1 MKKKKFREKMAAMP
15 KISIKNVWDEHRMSL
30 RKHAK
35 NEPVKR
41 FTHWSTVRATMF
53 IGNAPYIDDEYE
65 ELHADKNWKSE
76 WRDTIVD
83 PGVGKPIQYPHG
95 DDFRT
100 SGNYIHLVYLLKKWR
115 EFAETEK
122 VVVPSE
128 LSFFEFGGGY
138 GAMAN
143 ILCSYQSDVINY
155 ILFDLPEFSLLQ
167 RYYLEKVM
175 DTQNVHFETA
185 LPKKP
190 TKYDMFVSTAA
201 MSEVPFSLRDRVFEF
216 VYASHYLITFQH
228 RFLGY
233 DNMGY
238 FREFAKKKG
247 LDPDEH
253 IHHLKPGGHWMLA
266 I

>member
-1 MKKKKFREKMAAMP
+1 
-15 KISIKNVWDEHRMSL
+15 MS
-30 RKHAK
+30 
-35 NEPVKR
+35 VD
-41 FTHWSTVRATMF
+41 V
-53 IGNAPYIDDEYE
+53 PY
-65 ELHADKNWKSE
+65 
-76 WRDTIVD
+76 
-83 PGVGKPIQYPHG
+83 
-95 DDFRT
+95 RT
-100 SGNYIHLVYLLKKWR
+100 
-115 EFAETEK
+115 
-122 VVVPSE
+122 
-128 LSFFEFGGGY
+128 FFEFGGGY

-143 ILCSYQSDVINY
+143 ILSGLLSPIKDYT
-155 ILFDLPEFSLLQ
+155 LFDLPEFSLLQ

-190 TKYDMFVSTAA
+190 TKYAWFISTAA

-247 LDPDEH
+247 LNPDEH